1 MAMQPHFSFDALSC
15 VIEQLGSEGRSV
27 RRAEAAAGGDE
38 DETLRATVD
47 VSVPLCGASG
57 SSSLEPIS
65 ASTDGD
71 GLCVSFDL
79 TALSDS
85 SGDQL
90 TDGCA
95 DDLTVSTRP
104 TDARLDDGAV
114 LVTLDVAIGSDVT
127 DAASEHTAATD
138 ERSTTAHASTTNTA
152 VTTAE
157 TADSSRTADASGA
170 AGRSL
175 SEGRSDR
182 TTTDR
187 ATTADRATTVFGGV
201 PAAAA
206 SGPNSETPLAAGSDR
221 SSDETEQTTAAATDS
236 AAVDSALPT
245 NEDQT
250 ATVREEER
258 DATASD
264 DGPDAAD
271 DAASALSAARDD
283 SVPPYEDVEYLR
295 CLYDVC
301 ETFAEMSERIEMDVS
316 AETVRRYMIEAEVH
330 SPTSYETTGS
340 NRSSS
345 TASHSGA
352 TLNAESSGDSTTD
365 DDTADASTSTVEASP
380 SGLGSDDGAG
390 APPDAGPSVSD
401 GSQSDAEAES
411 LPDDQLVADG
421 IGLPEELTLH
431 DVVDAVVDARTVHEV
446 QRELGLE
453 HGRTRQLLRQL
464 NVLDLVLRRVSDD
477 PERRVSFDDVAARI
491 RQCTPDAA

>member
-47 VSVPLCGASG
+47 VSIPLCGASG

-71 GLCVSFDL
+71 DLCVSFDL
-79 TALSDS
+79 TTLSGS

-95 DDLTVSTRP
+95 DDLTVSTCP

-114 LVTLDVAIGSDVT
+114 LITLDVVIGSGAT
-127 DAASEHTAATD
+127 DAASEHSATTE
-138 ERSTTAHASTTNTA
+138 ERSTTAHATTADTA
-152 VTTAE
+152 VETAE
-157 TADSSRTADASGA
+157 TDQPSRTADPSRA
-170 AGRSL
+170 AGTSL
-175 SEGRSDR
+175 AGGRSDR
-182 TTTDR
+182 TATDR
-187 ATTADRATTVFGGV
+187 DTTVDRATTVFGGV

-206 SGPNSETPLAAGSDR
+206 SGSSSDTRSVTGADR
-221 SSDETEQTTAAATDS
+221 SSDDAEQTTAAATES
-236 AAVDSALPT
+236 SAVDSAPPR
-245 NEDQT
+245 NEEQT
-250 ATVREEER
+250 AAAEGDSER
-258 DATASD
+258 AAASD
-264 DGPDAAD
+264 DGSDAAD
-271 DAASALSAARDD
+271 DAAVLAAARDD

-316 AETVRRYMIEAEVH
+316 AETVRRYMIEADVH

-340 NRSSS
+340 SRSSS
-345 TASHSGA
+345 TSSYSGA
-352 TLNAESSGDSTTD
+352 TSDAESSGDSTP
-365 DDTADASTSTVEASP
+365 DDTADASDPTAEASP
-380 SGLGSDDGAG
+380 SGVGSDD
-390 APPDAGPSVSD
+390 APGDPTDAGPSVSD
-401 GSQSDAEAES
+401 GSQSDVEAAP
-411 LPDDQLVADG
+411 LPDEQLVTDG

-464 NVLDLVLRRVSDD
+464 NVLDLVLRRVSDA

>member
-27 RRAEAAAGGDE
+27 HRAEAAAGGDE

-85 SGDQL
+85 ADGRL

-95 DDLTVSTRP
+95 DDLTVSTCP
-104 TDARLDDGAV
+104 TDARFDDGAV
-114 LVTLDVAIGSDVT
+114 LVTLDVVIGSDVT
-127 DAASEHTAATD
+127 AAAEHTAATD
-138 ERSTTAHASTTNTA
+138 ERSTTAHASTANTA

-157 TADSSRTADASGA
+157 TTDSSRTADTSGA
-170 AGRSL
+170 AGKSL
-175 SEGRSDR
+175 SGGGSDR
-182 TTTDR
+182 TPNGRDTTV
-187 ATTADRATTVFGGV
+187 DRATTVFGGV

-206 SGPNSETPLAAGSDR
+206 SGSDSTGPTKASGR
-221 SSDETEQTTAAATDS
+221 SSDDAEQTTAAATDP
-236 AAVDSALPT
+236 AAVDSASPT
-245 NEDQT
+245 NQEQI
-250 ATVREEER
+250 AAEAEEQR
-258 DATASD
+258 DAAGSD
-264 DGPDAAD
+264 DGSDAAD
-271 DAASALSAARDD
+271 GAASALTASRDD

-340 NRSSS
+340 SRSSS
-345 TASHSGA
+345 TTASS
-352 TLNAESSGDSTTD
+352 
-365 DDTADASTSTVEASP
+365 VE
-380 SGLGSDDGAG
+380 SDDAVGT
-390 APPDAGPSVSD
+390 PDTGPSVSD
-401 GSQSDAEAES
+401 GSMSDTES
-411 LPDDQLVADG
+411 EPLPDEQLVADG
-421 IGLPEELTLH
+421 IVLPEELTLH
-431 DVVDAVVDARTVHEV
+431 DVVEAVVDARTVHEV

-464 NVLDLVLRRVSDD
+464 NVLDLVLRRVSDA

>member
-79 TALSDS
+79 TTLSDS

-95 DDLTVSTRP
+95 DELTVSTCP

-114 LVTLDVAIGSDVT
+114 LVTLDVVIGSDVT

-138 ERSTTAHASTTNTA
+138 ERSTTAHASTTN
-152 VTTAE
+152 TAE

-187 ATTADRATTVFGGV
+187 DTTADRATTVFGGV

-206 SGPNSETPLAAGSDR
+206 SGPNSDTLLAAGSDR
-221 SSDETEQTTAAATDS
+221 SSGETEPTTATATDS
-236 AAVDSALPT
+236 APVDSALPT
-245 NEDQT
+245 NGEQT
-250 ATVREEER
+250 ATVGEEER
-258 DATASD
+258 DAATSD

-271 DAASALSAARDD
+271 DAASALTAARDD

-340 NRSSS
+340 NRHSS

-352 TLNAESSGDSTTD
+352 TLDDESSGDSTPD
-365 DDTADASTSTVEASP
+365 DDTADASASTAEASP
-380 SGLGSDDGAG
+380 SGVGSDDGAG

-401 GSQSDAEAES
+401 RSQSDAEAES

-464 NVLDLVLRRVSDD
+464 NVLDLVLRRVSDA